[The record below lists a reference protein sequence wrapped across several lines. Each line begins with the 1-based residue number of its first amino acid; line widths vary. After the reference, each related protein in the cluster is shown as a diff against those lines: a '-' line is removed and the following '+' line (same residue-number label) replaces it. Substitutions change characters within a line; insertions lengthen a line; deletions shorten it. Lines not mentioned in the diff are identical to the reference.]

1 MTHLTRRESAA
12 STAFVGSCVAVAPL
26 LWGPWA
32 DEQTAHDIRAS
43 GFLTIMVVVSG
54 IAPFL
59 LLAWLLD
66 KGNLPLAVGLSATLP
81 LGGFVVLSQYSGFV
95 DSSSTAVAAFPLGGV
110 VGCLLVAATWI
121 VVDVV
126 KASLEAHRRRS

>member
-1 MTHLTRRESAA
+1 M
-12 STAFVGSCVAVAPL
+12 
-26 LWGPWA
+26 
-32 DEQTAHDIRAS
+32 
-43 GFLTIMVVVSG
+43 
-54 IAPFL
+54 
-59 LLAWLLD
+59 LD

-81 LGGFVVLSQYSGFV
+81 LGGFVVLSQYSGLV
-95 DSSSTAVAAFPLGGV
+95 ASSSTAVAAFPLGGV